1 MPQLTL
7 PDVRF
12 HASYLDAV
20 REFTD
25 AGLDPAGLESGRL
38 GLYDR
43 AWREPAG
50 FAAYV
55 DMLRAET
62 ERPRRPD
69 WVPMT
74 NLWYV
79 EDDTFLGRLSIR
91 HRLTPY
97 LLELGGHIGYVV
109 RPGARRR
116 GHATAMLAAALPV
129 CRQLGID
136 RALVTCDAGNTA
148 SRKVIEANGG
158 EFEDRRGIKLRY
170 WIRTGN

>member
-12 HASYLDAV
+12 HPSYLDAV

-25 AGLDPAGLESGRL
+25 AGLDPAVLESGQL
-38 GLYDR
+38 GMNEK
-43 AWREPAG
+43 AWQEPAG
-50 FAAYV
+50 FAAHV

-62 ERPRRPD
+62 RRPRRPD
-69 WVPMT
+69 RVPMT

-91 HRLTPY
+91 HRLTPH

-136 RALVTCDAGNTA
+136 RALVTCDATNTA

-158 EFEDRRGIKLRY
+158 EFEDRRGVKLRY

>member
-1 MPQLTL
+1 MPQLTP

-20 REFTD
+20 REFTE
-25 AGLDPAGLESGRL
+25 AGLDPAVLESGEIGPYRRTW
-38 GLYDR
+38 G
-43 AWREPAG
+43 ESAG
-50 FAAYV
+50 FAAFV
-55 DMLRAET
+55 EMLRAES
-62 ERPRRPD
+62 ERPRRRD

-79 EDDTFLGRLSIR
+79 EGDTFLGRLSIR
-91 HRLTPY
+91 HRLTPH

-136 RALVTCDAGNTA
+136 RALVTCDADNTA

-158 EFEDRRGIKLRY
+158 EFEDRRGVKLRY

>member
-1 MPQLTL
+1 MPQLTV

-20 REFTD
+20 REFTE
-25 AGLDPAGLESGRL
+25 AGLDPAVLESGQL
-38 GLYDR
+38 GLYEQ

-62 ERPRRPD
+62 KRPRRPD

-79 EDDTFLGRLSIR
+79 EGDTFLGRLSIR
-91 HRLTPY
+91 HRLTPH

-109 RPGARRR
+109 RLGARRR

-136 RALVTCDAGNTA
+136 RALITCDTDNTA

-158 EFEDRRGIKLRY
+158 EFEDRRGVKLRY

>member
-12 HASYLDAV
+12 HASYLHAV
-20 REFTD
+20 REFTE
-25 AGLDPAGLESGRL
+25 AGLDPAVLESGEIGPYGRT
-38 GLYDR
+38 
-43 AWREPAG
+43 WREPAG
-50 FAAYV
+50 FAAF
-55 DMLRAET
+55 MLE
-62 ERPRRPD
+62 
-69 WVPMT
+69 
-74 NLWYV
+74 
-79 EDDTFLGRLSIR
+79 F
-91 HRLTPY
+91 
-97 LLELGGHIGYVV
+97 GGHIGYVV

-129 CRQLGID
+129 CRQLGIA

-158 EFEDRRGIKLRY
+158 EFEDRRGVKLRY

>member
-1 MPQLTL
+1 MPQLTV

-20 REFTD
+20 REFTE
-25 AGLDPAGLESGRL
+25 AGQDPAVLESGWIGPHTEVL
-38 GLYDR
+38 
-43 AWREPAG
+43 REPAG
-50 FAAYV
+50 FAAFV

-62 ERPRRPD
+62 RRPRRPD

-91 HRLTPY
+91 HRLTPH

-136 RALVTCDAGNTA
+136 RALVTCDATNTA
-148 SRKVIEANGG
+148 SRKVIEANDG
-158 EFEDRRGIKLRY
+158 EFEDRRGVKLRY

>member
-1 MPQLTL
+1 MPQLTV

-12 HASYLDAV
+12 HTSYLDAV
-20 REFTD
+20 REFTE
-25 AGLDPAGLESGRL
+25 AGLDPAVLESGWI
-38 GLYDR
+38 G
-43 AWREPAG
+43 AHAETVREPAG
-50 FAAYV
+50 FAAFV

-62 ERPRRPD
+62 QRPRRPD
-69 WVPMT
+69 WVQMT

-79 EDDTFLGRLSIR
+79 QDDTFLGRLSIR
-91 HRLTPY
+91 HRLTPH

-129 CRQLGID
+129 CRQLGIS
-136 RALVTCDAGNTA
+136 RALVTCDADNTA

-158 EFEDRRGIKLRY
+158 EFEDRRGGKLRY